1 MLKLVLIGHLVD
13 PLKKSAASLCCGRVT
28 VQGMLVPLW
37 GLRWTFMNIEGRNQ
51 NVPKLSLQNFL
62 FVWYKEILSTI
73 TPMSYLGV

>member
-37 GLRWTFMNIEGRNQ
+37 GLRRNFMIIEGKDKNE
-51 NVPKLSLQNFL
+51 PKLSLQNFL